1 MEFDNDFEVPLPP
14 DSAWRVLMDIER
26 IAPCMPGA
34 ELTEKVDD
42 TTYKGRVRVRLGPV
56 SLSFSGVAHFEDID
70 CVGRTAQV
78 KAAGTD
84 AKGRGGANSTVSF
97 RVEPSGTG
105 SKVSVHTDLFLSG
118 SIAQYG
124 RGAGLVQ
131 EVAAQLIKQFATSLR
146 KMVDAQDKVIIPST
160 QELTYGTSVSHG
172 EEAGER
178 LTSPQS
184 SPQFAAPI
192 SGFSLMLRVLWNSIR
207 GLFKTKQEIE

>member
-14 DSAWRVLMDIER
+14 DSAWRILMDIER

-56 SLSFSGVAHFEDID
+56 SLSFSGVAQFEEID
-70 CVGRTAQV
+70 CVARTAQV

-97 RVEPSGTG
+97 RVEPSGIG
-105 SKVSVHTDLFLSG
+105 SKVSVHTDLSLSG

-146 KMVDAQDKVIIPST
+146 KMVDAQDKVIIAST
-160 QELTYGTSVSHG
+160 QELTYGTSVSHVG
-172 EEAGER
+172 EAGQR
-178 LTSPQS
+178 LTPPQS